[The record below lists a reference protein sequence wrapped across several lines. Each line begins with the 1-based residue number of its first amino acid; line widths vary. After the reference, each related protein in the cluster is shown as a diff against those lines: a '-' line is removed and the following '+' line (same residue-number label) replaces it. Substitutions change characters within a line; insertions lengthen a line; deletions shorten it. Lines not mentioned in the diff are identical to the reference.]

1 MNCVGQK
8 DVFEVLISDLV
19 NVILFENSIIA
30 DVIKVLK
37 GHIGLGWE
45 LIQLLV

>member
-1 MNCVGQK
+1 MYKWCVGQK

-37 GHIGLGWE
+37 VILD
-45 LIQLLV
+45 